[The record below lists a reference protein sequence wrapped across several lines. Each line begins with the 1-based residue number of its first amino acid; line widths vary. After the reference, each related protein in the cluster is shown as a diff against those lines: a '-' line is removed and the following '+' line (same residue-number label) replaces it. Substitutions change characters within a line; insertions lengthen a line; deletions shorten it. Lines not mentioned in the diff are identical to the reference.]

1 MVILL
6 DARFAW
12 MQPLSKAIG
21 LAEMTVSTARET
33 EEQPLYWDYGT
44 EQETHSARSVV
55 SLAVLRVM
63 VGW

>member
-1 MVILL
+1 
-6 DARFAW
+6 